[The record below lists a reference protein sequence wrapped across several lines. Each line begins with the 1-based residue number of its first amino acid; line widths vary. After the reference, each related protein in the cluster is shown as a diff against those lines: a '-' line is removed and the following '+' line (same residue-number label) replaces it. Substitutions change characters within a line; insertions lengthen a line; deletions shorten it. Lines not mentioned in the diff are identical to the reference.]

1 MKGNSGY
8 GVTGNKQRRTRN
20 LELETWNLEFETWN
34 YFMNGITYKNPEY
47 FYLLLVLVPMLAW
60 YLWRYRKAG
69 ASIRYSSTMGFRAI
83 SKSWKHYLRHL
94 PFILQMAGIALLT
107 VALARPQ
114 SSNSWQNVTTEG
126 IDIVIAL
133 DISSSML
140 ARDFQPNRL
149 EAAKKVATE
158 FISGRQNDK
167 IGLVVFSGES
177 FTQCP
182 LTTDHAVLINL
193 FQDIKTGMIE
203 DGTAIGNGLA
213 TSVARLK
220 ESEAISRVIILLTD
234 GENNRGVIAPE
245 TAAELAK
252 TYGIRVYT
260 VGVGTI
266 GTAPYPVQTPF
277 GVQMHDVEVKIDEEL
292 MQKIADITGGRY
304 FRATNNEKLVQIYAE
319 IDQLEKSKIEVKEYS
334 KRDEEFERF
343 AMLAGIVL
351 LSGLFLKTTV
361 FRNIP

>member
-1 MKGNSGY
+1 
-8 GVTGNKQRRTRN
+8 
-20 LELETWNLEFETWN
+20 
-34 YFMNGITYKNPEY
+34 MNGISFKNPEY
-47 FYLLLVLVPMLAW
+47 FYLLLLLLPMIAW
-60 YLWRYRKAG
+60 YIWRNKKAG
-69 ASIRYSSTMGFRAI
+69 ASIQFSSVMGL
-83 SKSWKHYLRHL
+83 SKIPKNWKHYFRHSV
-94 PFILQMAGIALLT
+94 FVFLLASMSFLIM
-107 VALARPQ
+107 ALARPQ

-140 ARDFQPNRL
+140 AMDFQPNRL
-149 EAAKKVATE
+149 EAAKDVAIQ
-158 FISGRQNDK
+158 FISGRPNDK

-182 LTTDHAVLINL
+182 LTTDHATVINL
-193 FQDIKTGMIE
+193 FKNIESGMIE

-213 TSVARLK
+213 TAVSRLK
-220 ESEAISRVIILLTD
+220 ESTAISKVVILLTD
-234 GENNRGVIAPE
+234 GENNRGEIAPV

-277 GVQMHDVEVKIDEEL
+277 GVQVRDMDVKIDEATL
-292 MQKIADITGGRY
+292 QKIAETTDGKY
-304 FRATNNEKLVQIYAE
+304 FRATNNTKLAE
-319 IDQLEKSKIEVKEYS
+319 IYKEIDKLEKSKMDVHEFSKKE
-334 KRDEEFERF
+334 EEYLKF
-343 AMLAGIVL
+343 ALAGALFL
-351 LSGLFLKTTV
+351 LLGLFLKITI